1 MTLTISFVF
10 VAVFLSVLLVYTA
23 FQAERSARQKKTSSR
38 LADIA
43 SGANQP
49 VSDDEV
55 DSILLNDSASS
66 LPWLDRILKPL
77 GVTARAHT
85 LLVQADSRWSVET
98 LLLYSSFAGGAAFLL
113 AFWRTAAVWPSLVL
127 GCVACFGPLGYVLRQ
142 RASRFEKFEQRLPEA
157 LDMMVSAIRAGHGI
171 LSAIGSVA
179 KESPEPVSTEFR
191 KCFDEQNFGL
201 AFRTAMQNLAL
212 RVPLHDVQIVVTAIL
227 IQKESGGNLAE
238 IIEKVAY
245 IIRERFRLKR
255 QIRVHTA
262 QGRLTGWI
270 LTLLPVV
277 LGCGIFLVNPEYIQ
291 RLWQNEMGVKLLYT
305 SAVMTVLGGLIIR
318 KIINVRI

>member
-10 VAVFLSVLLVYTA
+10 IAVFGSVLLVYSGL
-23 FQAERSARQKKTSSR
+23 QAERSARRKRTSSR
-38 LADIA
+38 LAEIGD
-43 SGANQP
+43 GANP
-49 VSDDEV
+49 PAPGDEL
-55 DSILLNDSASS
+55 DAILLEDSASS

-77 GVTARAHT
+77 GITSRTRT
-85 LLVQADSRWSVET
+85 LLMQADSKWKLET

-113 AFWRTAAVWPSLVL
+113 ALWRTGDVWPSVFL
-127 GCVACFGPLGYVLRQ
+127 GCIALYGPWGYVFQQ
-142 RASRFEKFEQRLPEA
+142 RSSRFAKFEQRLPEA

-171 LSAIGSVA
+171 LSAIGTVA
-179 KESPEPVSTEFR
+179 KESPEPVATEFR

-201 AFRTAMQNLAL
+201 PFRAAMQNLAL
-212 RVPLHDVQIVVTAIL
+212 RVPLHDVQIMVTAIL

-270 LTLLPVV
+270 LTLLPVA
-277 LGCGIFLVNPEYIQ
+277 LGFGIFLVNPEYIQ
-291 RLWQNEMGVKLLYT
+291 RLWQNDVGVKLLYT